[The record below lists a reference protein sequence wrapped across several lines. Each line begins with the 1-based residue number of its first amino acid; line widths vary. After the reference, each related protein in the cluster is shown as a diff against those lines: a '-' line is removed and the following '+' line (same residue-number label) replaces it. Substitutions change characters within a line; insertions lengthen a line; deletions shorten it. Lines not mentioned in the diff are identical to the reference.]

1 MKNHLIFSMLF
12 FSVCFSAI
20 SQEDPYKWLEEV
32 EGDRALEFVK
42 KQNLITEG
50 RLANQKVYQEI
61 YSKSLEIYNSPDKI
75 AYPTV
80 NGDFIYNFWQ
90 DKEHVRGIWRRASKQ
105 SYESGSPDWEV
116 LLDLDE
122 MSKKDNVQWVF
133 KGASGLYPTYDLFLV
148 NLSKGGGD
156 AVEIREFDVN
166 RKALVEGGFLI
177 EESKGGA
184 SFLDRNTVIVSTD
197 FGDNTMT
204 TSGYPRQARIWKR
217 GTPLQASKLVYEAE
231 KTDMGSWGGQLRD
244 GAESYTL
251 ITKYITI
258 FTSHTNIWINDRL
271 VKLDIPV
278 DAAVSGLLNNQL
290 VLNLKSDWNV
300 NGMNYPQG
308 TLVSLDFKEL
318 IKGQKKIQ
326 VILQPDALTSVQ
338 EVSSTKSKLLVNLL
352 TNVKSELYIYS
363 FDNGK
368 WASEK
373 VDAPDFGTI
382 GLSATDELSDEYY
395 FTFTNFLT
403 PTTLFIANAGD
414 NTFEAF
420 KSLPA
425 YFDGS
430 KYQVQQFQAKSKD
443 GTMVPY
449 FVVSSK
455 SAKLDGKNPTL
466 LYAYGGFEVSEVPNY
481 SATTGTAWL
490 ENGGVY
496 VLANIRGGGEFGPKW
511 HQAGLKEK
519 RQNVYDDFHAVAED
533 LISRK
538 ITSNKNLGIF
548 GGSNGGLLVGVAF
561 TQRPDLYQA
570 VVCAVPLLDMQRYNQ
585 LLAGASWMGE
595 YGNPDKP
602 EEWAFIKKYSP
613 YHNLKE
619 GVAYPEVYF
628 FTSTKDDRVHPGHAR
643 KMAAKMMDMGY
654 PVLYYENMEG
664 GHAGSSTNEQ
674 RAKSNALMYSYLL
687 MKLR

>member
-42 KQNLITEG
+42 KQNTITEG

-90 DKEHVRGIWRRASKQ
+90 DKEHVRGIWRRSSKQ

-116 LLDLDE
+116 LLDLDQ

-133 KGASGLYPTYDLFLV
+133 KGASGLHPTYDLFLV

-166 RKALVEGGFLI
+166 RKAFVEGGFLI

-217 GTPLQASKLVYEAE
+217 GTPLQAAKLVYEAE

-258 FTSHTNIWINDRL
+258 FTSHTNIWIDDRL

-326 VILQPDALTSVQ
+326 LVLQPDALTSVQ

-382 GLSATDELSDEYY
+382 GLAATDELSDEYY

-443 GTMVPY
+443 ETMVPY

-455 SAKLDGKNPTL
+455 STKLDGKNPTL

-595 YGNPDKP
+595 YGDPDKP

-674 RAKSNALMYSYLL
+674 RAKSTALMFSYLL

>member
-1 MKNHLIFSMLF
+1 MLSMLI
-12 FSVCFSAI
+12 SAI
-20 SQEDPYKWLEEV
+20 CFGSNAQEDPYKWLEEV

-42 KQNLITEG
+42 KQNMITED
-50 RLANQKVYQEI
+50 RLANQKAYQEI

-133 KGASGLYPTYDLFLV
+133 KGASGLHPTYDLFLV

-156 AVEIREFDVN
+156 AIEIREFDVN
-166 RKALVEGGFLI
+166 KKAFVEGGFLI

-217 GTPLQASKLVYEAE
+217 GTPLQTAKLVYEAE

-244 GAESYTL
+244 GSESYTL

-290 VLNLKSDWNV
+290 VLNLKSDWSV
-300 NGMNYPQG
+300 NGVTYPQG

-318 IKGQKKIQ
+318 IQGQKKIQ
-326 VILQPDALTSVQ
+326 VILQPDELTSVQ

-368 WASEK
+368 WESEK

-382 GLSATDELSDEYY
+382 GLAATDELSDEYY

-455 SAKLDGKNPTL
+455 SAKLDGRNPTL
-466 LYAYGGFEVSEVPNY
+466 LYAYGGFELSQVPSY
-481 SATTGTAWL
+481 SGTTGTGWL

-570 VVCAVPLLDMQRYNQ
+570 VVCAVPLLDMQRYSQ

-595 YGNPDKP
+595 YGDPDKP

-674 RAKSNALMYSYLL
+674 RAKSTALMYSYLL

>member
-1 MKNHLIFSMLF
+1 MKNHIIIPMLF
-12 FSVCFSAI
+12 FAACLSAI
-20 SQEDPYKWLEEV
+20 SQEDPYKWMEEV

-42 KQNLITEG
+42 KQNKITEE
-50 RLANQKVYQEI
+50 RLSSQKEYQDI
-61 YSKSLEIYNSPDKI
+61 FNKSLEIYNSPDRI
-75 AYPTV
+75 AYPTI

-90 DKEHVRGIWRRASKQ
+90 DKEHVRGIWRRASKS
-105 SYESGSPDWEV
+105 SYVSGNPDWEV

-133 KGASGLYPTYDLFLV
+133 KGASGLHPTYDLFLV

-166 RKALVEGGFLI
+166 KKAFVNDGFFI
-177 EESKGGA
+177 DESKGGA
-184 SFLDRNTVIVSTD
+184 DFIDRNTLIVYTE
-197 FGDNTMT
+197 FGENSMT
-204 TSGYPRQARIWKR
+204 TSGYPRQVRMWKR
-217 GTPLQASKLVYEAE
+217 GTTLQDALLIYEAE
-231 KTDMGSWGGQLRD
+231 ETDLGSFGGQIRD
-244 GAESYTL
+244 GSESYTL
-251 ITKYITI
+251 ITKAITI
-258 FTSHTNIWINDRL
+258 FSYHTYLWLNNKL
-271 VKLDIPV
+271 VKLDIPE
-278 DAAVSGLLNNQL
+278 DASISGLLNNQA

-300 NGMNYPQG
+300 NGKIYAQG
-308 TLVSLDFKEL
+308 TLISLDLKEL
-318 IKGQKKIQ
+318 IDGQKKIQ
-326 VILQPDALTSVQ
+326 VIFQPDEQTSVQ
-338 EVSSTKSKLLVNLL
+338 GVSSTKSKLLVNLL

-368 WASEK
+368 WEKEK
-373 VDAPDFGTI
+373 VNAPDLGTI
-382 GLSATDELSDEYY
+382 GLAATDELSGEYF

-403 PTTLFIANAGD
+403 PTTLFIANADD
-414 NTFEAF
+414 NSYKPF

-443 GTMVPY
+443 GTLVPY

-455 SAKLDGKNPTL
+455 SAKLDGTNPTL
-466 LYAYGGFEVSEVPNY
+466 LYAYGGFEVSQVPNY

-538 ITSNKNLGIF
+538 ITSNKNLGIY

-595 YGNPDKP
+595 YGDPDKP
-602 EEWAFIKKYSP
+602 EQWAFIKKYSP

-654 PVLYYENMEG
+654 PILYYENTEG

-674 RAKSNALMYSYLL
+674 RAKSTALMYAYLL

>member
-1 MKNHLIFSMLF
+1 MKKFFMLSMLI
-12 FSVCFSAI
+12 SAI
-20 SQEDPYKWLEEV
+20 CFGSNAQEDPFKWLEEV
-32 EGDRALEFVK
+32 EGDRALDFVK
-42 KQNLITEG
+42 KQNKITED
-50 RLANQKVYQEI
+50 RLSTHKVYQEI

-90 DKEHVRGIWRRASKQ
+90 DKEHVRGIWRKASKQ
-105 SYESGSPDWEV
+105 SYESGSPEWEV

-133 KGASGLYPTYDLFLV
+133 KGASGLHPTYDLFLV

-166 RKALVEGGFLI
+166 RKAFVEGGFLI

-217 GTPLQASKLVYEAE
+217 GTPLQEAKLVYEAE

-258 FTSHTNIWINDRL
+258 FTSHTNIWIHDRL

-308 TLVSLDFKEL
+308 TLISLNFKEL

-382 GLSATDELSDEYY
+382 GLAATDELSDEYY

-455 SAKLDGKNPTL
+455 STKLDGKNPTL

-490 ENGGVY
+490 ENGGLY

-511 HQAGLKEK
+511 HQSGLKEK

-595 YGNPDKP
+595 YGDPDKP

-619 GVAYPEVYF
+619 GVDYPEVYF

-643 KMAAKMMDMGY
+643 KMAAKMIDMGY

-674 RAKSNALMYSYLL
+674 RAKSTALMFSYLL

>member
-1 MKNHLIFSMLF
+1 MLSMLI
-12 FSVCFSAI
+12 SAI
-20 SQEDPYKWLEEV
+20 CFGSNAQEDPYKWLEEV

-42 KQNLITEG
+42 KQNMITEG

-61 YSKSLEIYNSPDKI
+61 YAKSLEIYNSPDKI

-133 KGASGLYPTYDLFLV
+133 KGASGLHPTYDLFLV

-166 RKALVEGGFLI
+166 RKAFVEGGFLI

-217 GTPLQASKLVYEAE
+217 GTSLQASKLVYEAE

-382 GLSATDELSDEYY
+382 GLAATDELSDEYY

-414 NTFEAF
+414 NSFEAF

-455 SAKLDGKNPTL
+455 STKLDGKNPTL

-595 YGNPDKP
+595 YGDPDKP

-674 RAKSNALMYSYLL
+674 RAKSTALMFSYLL

>member
-1 MKNHLIFSMLF
+1 MLSMLIYAI
-12 FSVCFSAI
+12 CFGSNA
-20 SQEDPYKWLEEV
+20 QENPYKWLEEV

-42 KQNLITEG
+42 KQNMITEG

-90 DKEHVRGIWRRASKQ
+90 DKEHVRGIWRRSSKQ
-105 SYESGSPDWEV
+105 SYESGSPDWEA

-133 KGASGLYPTYDLFLV
+133 KGASGLHPTYDLFLV

-166 RKALVEGGFLI
+166 KKAFVEGGFLI

-184 SFLDRNTVIVSTD
+184 SFIDRNTVIVSTD

-217 GTPLQASKLVYEAE
+217 GTPLQAAKLVYEAE

-382 GLSATDELSDEYY
+382 GLAATDELSDEYY

-455 SAKLDGKNPTL
+455 STKLDGKNPTL

-595 YGNPDKP
+595 YGDPDKP

-619 GVAYPEVYF
+619 GVVYPEVYF

-674 RAKSNALMYSYLL
+674 RAKSTALMFSYLL

>member
-1 MKNHLIFSMLF
+1 MLSMLI
-12 FSVCFSAI
+12 SAI
-20 SQEDPYKWLEEV
+20 CFGSNAQEDPYKWLEEV

-42 KQNLITEG
+42 KQNTITEG

-61 YSKSLEIYNSPDKI
+61 YAKSLEIYNSPDKI

-90 DKEHVRGIWRRASKQ
+90 DKVHVRGIWRRASKQ

-116 LLDLDE
+116 LLDLDQ

-133 KGASGLYPTYDLFLV
+133 KGASGLHPTYDLFLV

-166 RKALVEGGFLI
+166 RKAFVDGGFLI

-217 GTPLQASKLVYEAE
+217 GTPLQAAKLVYEAE

-244 GAESYTL
+244 GAENYTL

-382 GLSATDELSDEYY
+382 GLAATDELSDEYY

-455 SAKLDGKNPTL
+455 STKLDGKNPTL

-595 YGNPDKP
+595 YGDPDKP

-674 RAKSNALMYSYLL
+674 RAKSTALMFSYLL